1 MALIKC
7 TECGKEFSDRA
18 VACPNCGCPTDIIL
32 EDIEKEKSIQQKKI
46 VASYDIGDYKFEID
60 SKMDYRIRLISDFC
74 QKRDQI
80 KVLAEKMYDE
90 FGNIDNV
97 IEQMPQSFSIILEGA
112 INAAIDLLMKNKIME
127 CDVNYFISNYGEELD
142 AASLMEPI
150 IVEYLKILK
159 LDTEIK
165 EYHDYIRNVHRN
177 AWSGGGFGVKGAV
190 KGYFKAQMM
199 NAGNAFLTSFSD
211 TKEFNNNMQEV
222 RKAKAELFAREE
234 TKQCVVE
241 SVLRIYT
248 VCYTIAL
255 NKLKNADIIDGT
267 FFNTNKSDSIMNNV
281 YNYLNNGEESE
292 IDSEWLVD
300 SCLQAFLE
308 DPTSEEAIY
317 LLVRLLGENRMEPK
331 TGIIL
336 YAKEY
341 GFWNTY
347 IDQRI
352 DEVAEECENDINDF
366 VKLAELPNENAEAVS
381 KTIDSFHNLKYKF
394 MLSGIFTNWNQVLN
408 KLHFDLYLKA
418 AVEKN
423 LKYDKSL
430 DEKEKVLEKVK
441 SARDDEFDE
450 HNQEATDTFKFYN
463 SVIEKIEKTREIDY
477 DRKNL
482 LDLVERVCKSHSNDN
497 DCTKAN
503 GFYFWNLYNIKQ
515 HEDFKYF
522 NNAVNLPNECKIYL
536 LCGKMQYNPKVPKY
550 VIAITEYG
558 MYVYQKR
565 TDEIEGIQLFY
576 SWHNLDNLKFEVC
589 PEGGIYIGGKLFKYY
604 TWELV
609 HIVSDLRRQVKE
621 FLENPTQYSD
631 DEQNTTVK
639 EDKNTEQF
647 SENTV
652 EQNEKARKCIVAA
665 IDQFAQGWSNREN
678 FVLKDD
684 LRELEASNRPYTEK
698 TYNELGVLKDEK
710 VLGLIT
716 CPISQEAQFP
726 RQIAITDKK
735 IRWYNN
741 DGKVYYCEWKDF
753 IKHEVKTKLDGS
765 VLWNGYYLFTS
776 EIIDPL
782 TGNRIK
788 KLLTL
793 ISDNLQKESI
803 DRVVQKNNT
812 DTSSSETVSE
822 ENSSDSACTANEI
835 IDYSKSGDFK
845 SLGCQKSLDAMCQ
858 CLNSEKTIEIIL
870 KELNALAIDY
880 SGCATR
886 DVNADLLFKVVEV
899 RAASRYFD
907 TEEEP
912 LFYKDSAIMFYG
924 KNGLLITNKAIYR
937 IKKNGL
943 RKILFSKLESLHLI
957 DILNGRDE
965 CKWCFNG
972 IREFDLDAIGIDS
985 KWSGTIMALVC
996 LLFKKNQPGK
1006 KIKFFNFV

>member
-18 VACPNCGCPTDIIL
+18 AACPNCGCPTDIIL

-80 KVLAEKMYDE
+80 KILAGKMYDE

-177 AWSGGGFGVKGAV
+177 AWSGGGFGIKGAV

-199 NAGNAFLTSFSD
+199 NAGSAFLTSFSD

-222 RKAKAELFAREE
+222 QKAKEELFDNEE
-234 TKQCVVE
+234 TKQCVVD

-255 NKLKNADIIDGT
+255 NKLKNANIIEDT
-267 FFNTNKSDSIMNNV
+267 FFNTSKSDSIMNNV
-281 YNYLNNGEESE
+281 YNYMNNKESE
-292 IDSEWLVD
+292 IDSEWLVA
-300 SCLQAFLE
+300 SGLQAFLE
-308 DPTSEEAIY
+308 DPTSEEPIY
-317 LLVRLLGENRMEPK
+317 LLVRLLGENRMNPK

-352 DEVAEECENDINDF
+352 DEVAEECSSDINDF
-366 VKLAELPNENAEAVS
+366 VKLSELPNENAEAVS
-381 KTIDSFHNLKYKF
+381 KIIDSFHNLKYKF
-394 MLSGIFTNWNQVLN
+394 MLSGIFTNWNHVLN

-430 DEKEKVLEKVK
+430 EEKEKVLETVK

-450 HNQEATDTFKFYN
+450 HNQEATDTFNFYN
-463 SVIEKIEKTREIDY
+463 SVIEKIEKAREIDY
-477 DRKNL
+477 DRKKL
-482 LDLVERVCKSHSNDN
+482 LDLVETVCKSHSNDN
-497 DCTKAN
+497 ACTKAN

-522 NNAVNLPNECKIYL
+522 NNAVNLPNECEIYL
-536 LCGKMQYNPKVPKY
+536 LCEKMQYNPKIPKY
-550 VIAITEYG
+550 VIAITEHG

-576 SWHNLDNLKFEVC
+576 SWHNLENLKIEVC
-589 PEGGIYIGGKLFKYY
+589 PEGGIYIDGKLFKYY

-609 HIVSDLRRQVKE
+609 HILSDLRRQVKE
-621 FLENPTQYSD
+621 FLENPAQFSD
-631 DEQNTTVK
+631 DEQNTIVK

-652 EQNEKARKCIVAA
+652 EQNERTRKCIITA
-665 IDQFAQGWSNREN
+665 IDQFAQGWINREN

-684 LRELEASNRPYTEK
+684 LRDLEASNRPYTEK

-716 CPISQEAQFP
+716 YPISQEAQFP

-753 IKHEVKTKLDGS
+753 VKHEVTTKLDGS

-788 KLLTL
+788 KFLTL
-793 ISDNLQKESI
+793 ISDNLQRESI
-803 DRVVQKNNT
+803 DRVVQNNNT
-812 DTSSSETVSE
+812 DTSSSEAVSE
-822 ENSSDSACTANEI
+822 ENLSDSMCPANEI

-845 SLGCQKSLDAMCQ
+845 SLGCQKALDAMCQ
-858 CLNSEKTIEIIL
+858 CLNSEETIETIL
-870 KELNALAIDY
+870 KDLNALAIDY

-886 DVNADLLFKVVEV
+886 DVNVDLLYKVVEM

-943 RKILFSKLESLHLI
+943 RKILFSKLESLHLT

>member
-190 KGYFKAQMM
+190 KGYFKAQM
-199 NAGNAFLTSFSD
+199 NAGSAFLTSFSD

-308 DPTSEEAIY
+308 DPTSEESIY

-336 YAKEY
+336 YVKEY

-503 GFYFWNLYNIKQ
+503 AFYFWNLYNIKQ

-550 VIAITEYG
+550 VI
-558 MYVYQKR
+558 
-565 TDEIEGIQLFY
+565 
-576 SWHNLDNLKFEVC
+576 
-589 PEGGIYIGGKLFKYY
+589 
-604 TWELV
+604 
-609 HIVSDLRRQVKE
+609 
-621 FLENPTQYSD
+621 
-631 DEQNTTVK
+631 
-639 EDKNTEQF
+639 
-647 SENTV
+647 
-652 EQNEKARKCIVAA
+652 
-665 IDQFAQGWSNREN
+665 
-678 FVLKDD
+678 
-684 LRELEASNRPYTEK
+684 
-698 TYNELGVLKDEK
+698 
-710 VLGLIT
+710 
-716 CPISQEAQFP
+716 
-726 RQIAITDKK
+726 
-735 IRWYNN
+735 
-741 DGKVYYCEWKDF
+741 
-753 IKHEVKTKLDGS
+753 
-765 VLWNGYYLFTS
+765 
-776 EIIDPL
+776 
-782 TGNRIK
+782 
-788 KLLTL
+788 LTL
-793 ISDNLQKESI
+793 K
-803 DRVVQKNNT
+803 KN
-812 DTSSSETVSE
+812 
-822 ENSSDSACTANEI
+822 
-835 IDYSKSGDFK
+835 
-845 SLGCQKSLDAMCQ
+845 
-858 CLNSEKTIEIIL
+858 
-870 KELNALAIDY
+870 
-880 SGCATR
+880 
-886 DVNADLLFKVVEV
+886 
-899 RAASRYFD
+899 RYF
-907 TEEEP
+907 
-912 LFYKDSAIMFYG
+912 I
-924 KNGLLITNKAIYR
+924 R
-937 IKKNGL
+937 I
-943 RKILFSKLESLHLI
+943 
-957 DILNGRDE
+957 
-965 CKWCFNG
+965 
-972 IREFDLDAIGIDS
+972 
-985 KWSGTIMALVC
+985 V
-996 LLFKKNQPGK
+996 Q
-1006 KIKFFNFV
+1006 

>member
-18 VACPNCGCPTDIIL
+18 AACPNCGCPTDIIL

-80 KVLAEKMYDE
+80 KILAGKMYDE

-150 IVEYLKILK
+150 IVE
-159 LDTEIK
+159 
-165 EYHDYIRNVHRN
+165 
-177 AWSGGGFGVKGAV
+177 
-190 KGYFKAQMM
+190 
-199 NAGNAFLTSFSD
+199 
-211 TKEFNNNMQEV
+211 
-222 RKAKAELFAREE
+222 
-234 TKQCVVE
+234 
-241 SVLRIYT
+241 
-248 VCYTIAL
+248 
-255 NKLKNADIIDGT
+255 
-267 FFNTNKSDSIMNNV
+267 
-281 YNYLNNGEESE
+281 
-292 IDSEWLVD
+292 
-300 SCLQAFLE
+300 
-308 DPTSEEAIY
+308 
-317 LLVRLLGENRMEPK
+317 
-331 TGIIL
+331 
-336 YAKEY
+336 
-341 GFWNTY
+341 
-347 IDQRI
+347 
-352 DEVAEECENDINDF
+352 
-366 VKLAELPNENAEAVS
+366 
-381 KTIDSFHNLKYKF
+381 
-394 MLSGIFTNWNQVLN
+394 
-408 KLHFDLYLKA
+408 
-418 AVEKN
+418 
-423 LKYDKSL
+423 
-430 DEKEKVLEKVK
+430 
-441 SARDDEFDE
+441 
-450 HNQEATDTFKFYN
+450 
-463 SVIEKIEKTREIDY
+463 
-477 DRKNL
+477 
-482 LDLVERVCKSHSNDN
+482 
-497 DCTKAN
+497 
-503 GFYFWNLYNIKQ
+503 
-515 HEDFKYF
+515 
-522 NNAVNLPNECKIYL
+522 
-536 LCGKMQYNPKVPKY
+536 
-550 VIAITEYG
+550 
-558 MYVYQKR
+558 
-565 TDEIEGIQLFY
+565 
-576 SWHNLDNLKFEVC
+576 
-589 PEGGIYIGGKLFKYY
+589 
-604 TWELV
+604 
-609 HIVSDLRRQVKE
+609 
-621 FLENPTQYSD
+621 
-631 DEQNTTVK
+631 
-639 EDKNTEQF
+639 
-647 SENTV
+647 
-652 EQNEKARKCIVAA
+652 
-665 IDQFAQGWSNREN
+665 
-678 FVLKDD
+678 
-684 LRELEASNRPYTEK
+684 
-698 TYNELGVLKDEK
+698 
-710 VLGLIT
+710 
-716 CPISQEAQFP
+716 EAQFP

-753 IKHEVKTKLDGS
+753 VKHEVTTKLDGS

-782 TGNRIK
+782 MGNRIK

-812 DTSSSETVSE
+812 DTSSSEAVSE
-822 ENSSDSACTANEI
+822 ENSSDSACPANEI

-845 SLGCQKSLDAMCQ
+845 SLGCQKALDAMCQ
-858 CLNSEKTIEIIL
+858 CLNSKETIETIL
-870 KELNALAIDY
+870 KDLNTLAIDY

-886 DVNADLLFKVVEV
+886 DVNVDLLYKVVEV

-907 TEEEP
+907 AEEEP

-943 RKILFSKLESLHLI
+943 RKILFSKMESLHLV